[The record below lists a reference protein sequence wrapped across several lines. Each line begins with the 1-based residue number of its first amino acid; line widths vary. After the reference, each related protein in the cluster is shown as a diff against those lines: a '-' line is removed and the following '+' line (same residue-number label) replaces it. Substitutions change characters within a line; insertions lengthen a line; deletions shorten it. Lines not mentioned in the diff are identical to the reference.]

1 MKLSSEDKE
10 LLGRVSEVLYHQWD
24 PIGGAGEHL
33 PRDEYESYV
42 PQVFR
47 LLKGS
52 VDGKDVA
59 EYLHW
64 VATERMGLGANRKHD
79 EEVVEVL
86 LGWRDRHS
94 GQPT

>member
-1 MKLSSEDKE
+1 MNLSSQDKE
-10 LLGRVSEVLYHQWD
+10 LLGRVSEVLYDLWD
-24 PIGGAGEHL
+24 PIGGAGDFL

-64 VATERMGLGANRKHD
+64 VTTERMGLEAARQHD
-79 EEVVEVL
+79 QDVVQVL
-86 LGWRDRHS
+86 LAWRDRLYE
-94 GQPT
+94 QPK

>member
-10 LLGRVSEVLYHQWD
+10 LLGAVSEVLYHQWD
-24 PIGGAGEHL
+24 PIGGAGEYL

-47 LLKGS
+47 LLKAS
-52 VDGKDVA
+52 ADEKDVA

-64 VATERMGLGANRKHD
+64 VTTERMGLGANRKHD
-79 EEVVEVL
+79 EEIVEVL
-86 LGWRDRHS
+86 LGQRYRLF
-94 GQPT
+94 GQPK